1 MASFQDKIGSER
13 PRKIEKKIIPM
24 SSYTTSNRE
33 FLKNSKKK
41 NNKKH
46 HYGFFLSQNRLGKV
60 EKERKEKK
68 LFR

>member
-41 NNKKH
+41 KKIKNTIMAS
-46 HYGFFLSQNRLGKV
+46 F
-60 EKERKEKK
+60 
-68 LFR
+68 

>member
-33 FLKNSKKK
+33 FPKNSKKK

-46 HYGFFLSQNRLGKV
+46 HYGFFLS
-60 EKERKEKK
+60 
-68 LFR
+68 